1 MCISVSGYGIGEGFG
16 THVSIKVHLEQGDF
30 EEYIKWP
37 FMGSIVIQIMA
48 QKEEEPCT
56 KTITYSE
63 DTARR
68 HSEVGLF
75 NELSD
80 GWGYNKFLPHASLEP
95 RYLCDNSLT
104 ICFTKVTVRE
114 DYRK

>member
-1 MCISVSGYGIGEGFG
+1 
-16 THVSIKVHLEQGDF
+16 
-30 EEYIKWP
+30 
-37 FMGSIVIQIMA
+37 MGSIVIQIMA
-48 QKEEEPCT
+48 QKEEPCT

-80 GWGYNKFLPHASLEP
+80 GWGYNEFLPHASLEP
-95 RYLCDNSLT
+95 RDNSLT
-104 ICFTKVTVRE
+104 ICVAKVTVRE